1 MISFAYPWALAALI
15 LVPLLYLYE
24 RFVKKPPSI
33 VVPSARPFAT
43 ENADRKRR
51 RFAGRPVTF
60 AFRCFLTGFALL
72 IVALARPRLG
82 DEKVVIRA
90 KGIDIILALD
100 MSGSMQAFDVPGSYT
115 DGGDLYK
122 AIRAGEVKNRLD
134 TAKAEIRRFIEKRPN
149 DRIGLLGFSDLAYS
163 FAPPTLDH
171 DWLITRLQTLTPGMI
186 GDATGIASPIGSAIS
201 RLKGSD
207 SPRRV
212 LVLFTDGANTAPTRV
227 GPEEAA
233 KLAKEFDIIV
243 HTVGIGSGN
252 AYVLLDTPF
261 GKRFQRYDDQF
272 DEALLK
278 KIADTTGGTYFNA
291 SGADGMKEVMARI
304 NELEKTTFE
313 QPRYIEYREYAPVIA
328 LAALAALLLGLVAD
342 TTFRL
347 RLP

>member
-1 MISFAYPWALAALI
+1 MISFAYPWALAALV
-15 LVPLLYLYE
+15 LVPLFYLYE
-24 RFVKKPPSI
+24 RFVKKPPSV
-33 VVPSARPFAT
+33 VVPSTRPFKSP
-43 ENADRKRR
+43 EEKRG
-51 RFAGRPVTF
+51 RFAGRPATF
-60 AFRCFLTGFALL
+60 AFWCFLAAFALL

-100 MSGSMQAFDVPGSYT
+100 MSGSMQAFDVPAKYT
-115 DGGDLYK
+115 DGRALYK
-122 AIRAGEVKNRLD
+122 AIRSGEVKNRLD
-134 TAKAEIRRFIEKRPN
+134 AAKTEIRRFIEKRPN

-171 DWLITRLQTLTPGMI
+171 NWLLTRLETLTPGMI
-186 GDATGIASPIGSAIS
+186 GTETGIASPIGSAVS
-201 RLKGSD
+201 RLKDSD

-227 GPEEAA
+227 SPEEAA
-233 KLAKEFDIIV
+233 KLAKEFNIIV

-261 GKRFQRYDDQF
+261 GRRFQRYDDQF

-291 SGADGMKEVMARI
+291 AGTDGMKEVMARI

-328 LAALAALLLGLVAD
+328 LVALAALLLGLVVE
-342 TTFRL
+342 TTFKL

>member
-1 MISFAYPWALAALI
+1 MISFAYPWALTALI

-24 RFVKKPPSI
+24 RFVKKPPAI
-33 VVPSARPFAT
+33 VVPSVRPFAAET
-43 ENADRKRR
+43 SKQPR
-51 RFAGRPVTF
+51 RFAGRPVSF
-60 AFRCFLTGFALL
+60 GFRCCLAAFVLL
-72 IVALARPRLG
+72 VVALGRPRIG

-100 MSGSMQAFDVPGSYT
+100 MSGSMQAFDVPANYT
-115 DGGDLYK
+115 DGNELYK
-122 AIRAGEVKNRLD
+122 AIRAGEVKTRLD

-171 DWLITRLQTLTPGMI
+171 DWLITRLETLTPGMI
-186 GDATGIASPIGSAIS
+186 GDATGIASPIGSAVS

-212 LVLFTDGANTAPTRV
+212 LVLFTDGANTAATRV

-252 AYVLLDTPF
+252 AYVLLNTPF

-313 QPRYIEYREYAPVIA
+313 QPRYIEYREYAPLLS

>member
-24 RFVKKPPSI
+24 RFVKKPPSV
-33 VVPSARPFAT
+33 VVPSTRPFKSPL
-43 ENADRKRR
+43 EKRG
-51 RFAGRPVTF
+51 RFAGRPATF
-60 AFRCFLTGFALL
+60 AFGCFLAAFALL

-100 MSGSMQAFDVPGSYT
+100 MSGSMQAFDVPAKYT
-115 DGGDLYK
+115 DGRALYR

-134 TAKAEIRRFIEKRPN
+134 AAKTEIRRFIEKRPN

-171 DWLITRLQTLTPGMI
+171 NWLLTRLETLTPGMI
-186 GDATGIASPIGSAIS
+186 GTETGIASPIGSAVS
-201 RLKGSD
+201 RLKDSD

-227 GPEEAA
+227 SPEEAA
-233 KLAKEFDIIV
+233 KLAREFNIIV

-261 GKRFQRYDDQF
+261 GRRFQRYDDQF

-291 SGADGMKEVMARI
+291 AGTDGMKEVMARI

-313 QPRYIEYREYAPVIA
+313 QPRYIEYREYAPTIA
-328 LAALAALLLGLVAD
+328 LVALAALLLGLDVE
-342 TTFRL
+342 TTFQL

>member
-24 RFVKKPPSI
+24 RFVKKPPAI
-33 VVPSARPFAT
+33 VVPSVRP
-43 ENADRKRR
+43 
-51 RFAGRPVTF
+51 
-60 AFRCFLTGFALL
+60 FLTGDSRNERQRFVPRPVSCAFWCFRAAFALL
-72 IVALARPRLG
+72 VVALGRPRLG
-82 DEKVVIRA
+82 DEKVLIRA

-100 MSGSMQAFDVPGSYT
+100 MSGSMQAFDVPASYT
-115 DGGDLYK
+115 DGKELYK
-122 AIRAGEVKNRLD
+122 AISSGAVKNRLD

-171 DWLITRLQTLTPGMI
+171 DWLITRLETLTPGMI
-186 GDATGIASPIGSAIS
+186 GDATGIASPIGSAVS

-212 LVLFTDGANTAPTRV
+212 LVLFTDGANTAPNRV
-227 GPEEAA
+227 TPEEAA

-261 GKRFQRYDDQF
+261 GKRFQRYNDQF

-328 LAALAALLLGLVAD
+328 LAALAAMVLGLVAE
-342 TTFRL
+342 TTFKL

>member
-1 MISFAYPWALAALI
+1 MMSFAYPWALAALV
-15 LVPLLYLYE
+15 LVPLFYLYE
-24 RFVKKPPSI
+24 RFVKKPPAI
-33 VVPSARPFAT
+33 VVPSVRPFAAKT
-43 ENADRKRR
+43 PQHSR
-51 RFAGRPVTF
+51 RFAPRPLSF
-60 AFRCFLTGFALL
+60 GFWCFLTAFALL
-72 IVALARPRLG
+72 VVALGRPRIG

-100 MSGSMQAFDVPGSYT
+100 MSGSMQAFDVPGTYT
-115 DGGDLYK
+115 DGGELYK
-122 AIRAGEVKNRLD
+122 AIRAGEVRNRLD

-171 DWLITRLQTLTPGMI
+171 DWLITRLETLTPGMI
-186 GDATGIASPIGSAIS
+186 GDATGIASPIGSAVS
-201 RLKGSD
+201 RLKNSD

-212 LVLFTDGANTAPTRV
+212 LVLFTDGANTAANRV
-227 GPEEAA
+227 SPEEAA

-261 GKRFQRYDDQF
+261 GKRFQRYNDQF

-313 QPRYIEYREYAPVIA
+313 QPRYIEYREYAPLIA
-328 LAALAALLLGLVAD
+328 LAALAAMALGLVAE